1 MNRLTNTPDIESR
14 YEKRW
19 QETRDSEIPPDIS
32 ERMFR
37 QIKRLIAESGRKKT
51 KKPLFSQPWLQYAAS
66 VAILISIGL
75 SVYLYRQNQS
85 SGETLQAAAKEY
97 VISVDKGQKTSMT
110 LPDGTKI
117 WLNSYSKITYF
128 SDYGV
133 NNRTLS
139 LTGEAYFE
147 VAKDPAK
154 RFIVKAGE
162 MEVVALGTAFNVKAY
177 TEDARIVTTLLNGS
191 VQTTVA
197 GKTARLSPNQS
208 ASFNRENKQLSID
221 DSDDAAN
228 ALMWRQDELVLK
240 NQTLGE
246 IAVILNRIY
255 NVEIVFESEITK
267 NHRFSGTVKNNSL
280 KNVFETIRLT
290 APVSYEIKAGNVIIL
305 REKNEYRLK

>member
-1 MNRLTNTPDIESR
+1 
-14 YEKRW
+14 
-19 QETRDSEIPPDIS
+19 
-32 ERMFR
+32 MFL
-37 QIKRLIAESGRKKT
+37 QIKRLIAESERKKT
-51 KKPLFSQPWLQYAAS
+51 TKRLFPQPFLRYAAS
-66 VAILISIGL
+66 VAILISVGL

-85 SGETLQAAAKEY
+85 PEETLQAAAKEY
-97 VISVDKGQKTSMT
+97 VINVDKGQKSSMT

-147 VAKDPAK
+147 VAKDPTK

-177 TEDARIVTTLLNGS
+177 TEDAQIVTTLLNGS

-197 GKTARLSPNQS
+197 GKTARLVPNQS

-246 IAVILNRIY
+246 IAVMLNRIY

-267 NHRFSGTVKNNSL
+267 KHCFSGTVKNNSL
-280 KNVFETIRLT
+280 KNVFEIIKLT
-290 APVSYEIKAGNVIIL
+290 APISYEIKAGNVIIL
-305 REKNEYRLK
+305 REKK